1 MAKDNQEVQ
10 TSTQRNRSDQSRQA
24 LIQAA
29 VKVFGEF
36 GLDGSRSRVLAE
48 AAGVNVAL
56 INYHFGGKQGLY
68 LAMLEN
74 IGDRVMSQISPTL
87 DRIQDQMVTIGNDQR
102 KLKEFSIASLEMLL
116 FGMLMMF
123 LSKEVTSFSI
133 IIDREQQRPTEG
145 FNVLYRKFLGI
156 VITNITALVAAAKG
170 LDENSEDARLSAVML
185 VGQVLVFRS
194 AYATVTKFMKWDE
207 IDEEQVAMIKKQISE
222 TIKATLSVDEH
233 A

>member
-1 MAKDNQEVQ
+1 MANDNQEIQ
-10 TSTQRNRSDQSRQA
+10 TSTQTKRSDQSRQA

-36 GLDGSRSRVLAE
+36 GLDGSRSRMLAE

-74 IGDRVMSQISPTL
+74 IGDRVIGQISPIL
-87 DRIQDQMVTIGNDQR
+87 DHIQDQMVTIGNDQR
-102 KLKEFSIASLEMLL
+102 KLKEFSIASVEMVL

-123 LSKEVTSFSI
+123 LSKEVAGFSI
-133 IIDREQQRPTEG
+133 IVDREQQRPTVG
-145 FNVLYRKFLGI
+145 FDVIYRKFLGV

-170 LDENSEDARLSAVML
+170 LDENSEDARLSAIML

-207 IDEEQVAMIKKQISE
+207 IGEEQVATIKKQISE
-222 TIKATLSVDEH
+222 TINATLSVDEH

>member
-24 LIQAA
+24 LILAA

-123 LSKEVTSFSI
+123 LSIEVTSFSI

>member
-24 LIQAA
+24 LILAA

-36 GLDGSRSRVLAE
+36 GLDGARSRMLAE

>member
-24 LIQAA
+24 LILAA

>member
-1 MAKDNQEVQ
+1 MTEYNQAVQ
-10 TSTQRNRSDQSRQA
+10 TSTQTKRSDQSRQA

-170 LDENSEDARLSAVML
+170 LDENSEDARLSAIML

>member
-10 TSTQRNRSDQSRQA
+10 TSTQRNRNDQSRQA
-24 LIQAA
+24 LILAA